1 MKRLLFLLIM
11 MQFTQLGYAAC
22 NATLTNT
29 KDYTIQSDS
38 LMLGGGG
45 GRSQPLLQMVSLMPI
60 VLIVML

>member
-1 MKRLLFLLIM
+1 MKRLLFLLMM

-22 NATLTNT
+22 NATLTHS

-38 LMLGGGG
+38 LMLGGG

>member
-1 MKRLLFLLIM
+1 MKRLLFLLMM

-45 GRSQPLLQMVSLMPI
+45 GRSQSLLQMVSQMPI

>member
-1 MKRLLFLLIM
+1 MKRLLFLLMM

-38 LMLGGGG
+38 LMLGGEE
-45 GRSQPLLQMVSLMPI
+45 SAIITNVSLMPI

>member
-1 MKRLLFLLIM
+1 MKRLLFLLMM

-38 LMLGGGG
+38 LMLGGG
-45 GRSQPLLQMVSLMPI
+45 RSQPLLQMVSLMPI

>member
-1 MKRLLFLLIM
+1 MKRLLFLLMM

-38 LMLGGGG
+38 LMLGG
-45 GRSQPLLQMVSLMPI
+45 SQPLLQMVSLMLI

>member
-1 MKRLLFLLIM
+1 MKRLLFLLMM

-45 GRSQPLLQMVSLMPI
+45 GGEPI
-60 VLIVML
+60 YKNCLKVAKFF

>member
-1 MKRLLFLLIM
+1 MKRLLFLLMM
-11 MQFTQLGYAAC
+11 MQFTQLGYAVC

-38 LMLGGGG
+38 LMLGG
-45 GRSQPLLQMVSLMPI
+45 RSQPLLQMVSLMPI

>member
-1 MKRLLFLLIM
+1 MKRLLFLLMM

-45 GRSQPLLQMVSLMPI
+45 GGGSFKKFFKSQFFYLY
-60 VLIVML
+60 

>member
-38 LMLGGGG
+38 LMLGGG
-45 GRSQPLLQMVSLMPI
+45 SQPLLQMVSLMPI

>member
-1 MKRLLFLLIM
+1 MKRLLFLLMM
-11 MQFTQLGYAAC
+11 MQFTQLSYAAC

-38 LMLGGGG
+38 LMLGGG
-45 GRSQPLLQMVSLMPI
+45 RSQPLLQMVSQMPI

>member
-38 LMLGGGG
+38 LMLG
-45 GRSQPLLQMVSLMPI
+45 RSLPLLQMVSLMPI

>member
-1 MKRLLFLLIM
+1 MKSLLFLLMM

-38 LMLGGGG
+38 LMLGGG
-45 GRSQPLLQMVSLMPI
+45 VSHYYKWFHRCQLF
-60 VLIVML
+60 

>member
-38 LMLGGGG
+38 LMLGG
-45 GRSQPLLQMVSLMPI
+45 RSLPLLQMVSLMPI

>member
-1 MKRLLFLLIM
+1 MKRLLFLLMM

-38 LMLGGGG
+38 LMRGGGG
-45 GRSQPLLQMVSLMPI
+45 VSHYYKWFHRCQLF
-60 VLIVML
+60 

>member
-1 MKRLLFLLIM
+1 MKRLLFLLMM

-45 GRSQPLLQMVSLMPI
+45 GVKPFLQMVKHMPI
-60 VLIVML
+60 LYN

>member
-38 LMLGGGG
+38 LMLGGG
-45 GRSQPLLQMVSLMPI
+45 RSQPLLQMVSLMPI

>member
-1 MKRLLFLLIM
+1 MKRLLFLLMM

-38 LMLGGGG
+38 LMLR
-45 GRSQPLLQMVSLMPI
+45 GRSQPLLQMVSLMLI

>member
-1 MKRLLFLLIM
+1 MKRLLFLLMM

-22 NATLTNT
+22 NATLTHS

-38 LMLGGGG
+38 LMLGG

>member
-1 MKRLLFLLIM
+1 MKRLLFLLMM

-38 LMLGGGG
+38 LMLGGG
-45 GRSQPLLQMVSLMPI
+45 RSQPLLQMVSQMPI

>member
-1 MKRLLFLLIM
+1 MKRLLFLLMM

-38 LMLGGGG
+38 LMLGGG
-45 GRSQPLLQMVSLMPI
+45 RSQPLLQMVSLMLI

>member
-1 MKRLLFLLIM
+1 MKRLLFLLMM

-22 NATLTNT
+22 NATLTHS

-45 GRSQPLLQMVSLMPI
+45 GVSHYYKWFH
-60 VLIVML
+60 

>member
-38 LMLGGGG
+38 LMLG
-45 GRSQPLLQMVSLMPI
+45 RSQPLLQMVSLMPI

>member
-38 LMLGGGG
+38 LMPVC
-45 GRSQPLLQMVSLMPI
+45 S
-60 VLIVML
+60 

>member
-38 LMLGGGG
+38 LMLGE
-45 GRSQPLLQMVSLMPI
+45 SQPLLQMVSLMPI